1 MYKPVYRI
9 TPYLLNLIDEAARLC
24 SWIEFTPLKVSWLPV
39 LQKEA
44 RTRAAHFSTSIE
56 GNPLTLSQVQA
67 IARGEKTNA
76 HHTHEREIHNYLK
89 AMHWIEKNSGQE
101 INEKNLLLLHK
112 LLMEGLVP
120 ENKIAHYKQK
130 QNYVIKENGIRI
142 FTPPSPK
149 DTPRHLRDLL
159 AWINS
164 SEASALHSIMVCA
177 IFHHR
182 FVSIHPFSD
191 GNGRL
196 ARTTGTFILYQREF
210 DLHYIFNL
218 DEFFAADRKRYYQKI
233 QQARELDDNL
243 TLWIEYVAEGVVY
256 TLKNVKKRIEDLHVS
271 SLCQISLTPRQE
283 EALRILRDHPPLRVG
298 ELTHRL
304 KITRSRINQL
314 LTPLIQAGLVKKSGK
329 SRATTYNLNV

>member
-1 MYKPVYRI
+1 MYKPIYHI
-9 TPYLLNLIDEAARLC
+9 SPYLLNLIDEAAKLR
-24 SWIEFTPLKVSWLPV
+24 SWIELTPLKISWLPV

-44 RTRAAHFSTSIE
+44 RTHAAHFSTSIE

-89 AMHWIEKNSGQE
+89 AMHWIEKNSKLE
-101 INEKNLLLLHK
+101 INEENLLLIHK
-112 LLMEGLVP
+112 LLMDSLVP

-130 QNYVIKENGIRI
+130 QNYVINENGIRI

-149 DTPRHLRDLL
+149 DTPRYLQDLL
-159 AWINS
+159 AWTKS
-164 SEASALHSIMVCA
+164 SRAGALHSIVVCA

-196 ARTTGTFILYQREF
+196 ARTVGTLILYQREF
-210 DLHYIFNL
+210 DLHNIFSL
-218 DEFFAADRKRYYQKI
+218 DEFFATDRKRYYQKI

-243 TLWIEYVAEGVVY
+243 SLWIEYVAEGVVY

-271 SLCQISLTPRQE
+271 SLCQINLTPRQE

-298 ELTHRL
+298 ELTRQL
-304 KITRSRINQL
+304 QITRSRINQL
-314 LTPLIQAGLVKKSGK
+314 LTPLIQAGLVKKQGK